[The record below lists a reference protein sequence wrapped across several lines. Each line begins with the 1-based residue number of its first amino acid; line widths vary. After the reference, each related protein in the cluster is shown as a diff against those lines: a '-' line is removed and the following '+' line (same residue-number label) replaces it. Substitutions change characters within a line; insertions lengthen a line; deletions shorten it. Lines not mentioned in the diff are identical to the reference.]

1 MLAQEGSFP
10 LGDSK
15 HSEWSKNDQL
25 AGQNLNFYLDIA
37 RRRRIL
43 ILACVVGLSVAA
55 TVMARRL
62 PDIYRARTV
71 ILVDPQQVPDKY
83 VPATVTANIADRLTT
98 LQQQVLSPTR
108 LKKLV
113 EAEHLYPDPS
123 GTKTEEQV
131 IKSVQ
136 KSITVEVTNPGG
148 PKMGSFTI
156 TYSSRK
162 REQVARMANQIAAMF
177 IQENQNARVEQTEGT
192 RDFLQSR
199 LNDTKRQL
207 DEKESMLRAIKTHNI
222 LDLPESKPY
231 HMEALANLRGQI
243 QGIQDKITQN
253 QREKSL
259 LQSMLASG
267 NAAAP
272 TIDVEGGPDAPSD
285 GSPTQ
290 TQIRRLETKLAE
302 LRTHYGPGHPD
313 VKKTQTELKRL
324 MALAATEEKGET
336 PKADLKPALQPGTI
350 KRRNP
355 VVEAQMEKLNDE
367 IRDLEKQLQPLQ
379 AKLQFHTS
387 KLEQLPV
394 FEQQMSGL
402 MRDYEILKTQY
413 TGLLDKKLAAEMST
427 ALEIHEK
434 GERFVILDSAITP
447 EQPAAPNRL
456 LLSLAGLFGG
466 LIGGIGLAIAVEM
479 NDETVRTENEAAKIF
494 GKSVLA
500 GIPRIISK
508 REHRAQQLRTLG
520 LLAGTVAGASA
531 LGLLLS
537 MVAGELL

>member
-1 MLAQEGSFP
+1 M
-10 LGDSK
+10 GDSK